1 MVPRNFRR
9 LKNGVS
15 EWRLKILG
23 PSCFWGLQAVPSLPA
38 ALVTA
43 VKAGVRNRMNRLT
56 IVGITMTAQ
65 VPAASDLLNLGN
77 KSYLIELFPMAAYA
91 VGAPH
96 GVIAW
101 FNSRAA
107 ELW

>member
-1 MVPRNFRR
+1 MH
-9 LKNGVS
+9 
-15 EWRLKILG
+15 
-23 PSCFWGLQAVPSLPA
+23 
-38 ALVTA
+38 
-43 VKAGVRNRMNRLT
+43 RLT

-107 ELW
+107 ELWDRTPSVGDTDERFCGAYRLYHSDGTHMAHSIHP